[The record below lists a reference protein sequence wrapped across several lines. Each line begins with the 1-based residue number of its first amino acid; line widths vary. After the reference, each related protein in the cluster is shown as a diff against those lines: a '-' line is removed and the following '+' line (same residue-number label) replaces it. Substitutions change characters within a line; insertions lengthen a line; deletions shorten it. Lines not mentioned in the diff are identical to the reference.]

1 MRKIKLTSTKP
12 LPPDPWT
19 PEGLHEA
26 WQKMERQT
34 LIMLLTGCALAAVI
48 LLTGCASLTKPAGT
62 NHVRR
67 LMDRPEFPAVL
78 ASPEPVRTWAK
89 DALETIN
96 NLQLEKAKLEA
107 EKQ

>member
-1 MRKIKLTSTKP
+1 MVTTSGP
-12 LPPDPWT
+12 
-19 PEGLHEA
+19 
-26 WQKMERQT
+26 
-34 LIMLLTGCALAAVI
+34 
-48 LLTGCASLTKPAGT
+48 

-67 LMDRPEFPAVL
+67 LMDRPEFPSVL

-107 EKQ
+107 EK